1 MELILVMLI
10 IAIAAA
16 LLAPSLVS
24 FQAGRANNDSATLIL
39 SLAGYARTQAVSQGR
54 TYRLNLDLSKNAV
67 WLTAGNAGVFTG
79 LTDDYGQQFPISA
92 ASQMKTDI
100 ALRADGQYVEFQSNG
115 RTEPAKIWLTDKY
128 GRTVEVACDS
138 STEMFRI
145 VPTAEMS
152 Q

>member
-1 MELILVMLI
+1 MELILVMMI

-24 FQAGRANNDSATLIL
+24 FQAGRANNNSATLIL
-39 SLAGYARTQAVSQGR
+39 SLAGYARTEAVSEGR
-54 TYRLNLDLSKNAV
+54 TYRLNVDPTRNVV
-67 WLTAGNAGVFTG
+67 WLTAGTAGVFTG
-79 LTDDYGQQFPISA
+79 LNNDYGEQFPISA

-100 ALRADGQYVEFQSNG
+100 VHRTDGDYVEFQSNG

-128 GRTVEVACDS
+128 DRTVEVACES

-145 VPTAEMS
+145 VPTSEVS
-152 Q
+152 K